1 MRSLLF
7 CIYLA
12 LLFPDRVLCIQCC
25 LKLPLFVA
33 TALTE
38 IKRSNEFWKLERV
51 RSCEDT

>member
-12 LLFPDRVLCIQCC
+12 LLFPDRVLCIQRY
-25 LKLPLFVA
+25 LKLPLLVA
-33 TALTE
+33 TAFTE
-38 IKRSNEFWKLERV
+38 IKRFNEFWKLELL